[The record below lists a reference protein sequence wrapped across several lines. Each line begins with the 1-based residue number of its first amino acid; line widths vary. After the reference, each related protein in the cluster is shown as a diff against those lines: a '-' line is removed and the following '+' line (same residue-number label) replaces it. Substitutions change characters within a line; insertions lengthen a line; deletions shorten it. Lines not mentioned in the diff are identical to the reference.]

1 MVALRVIVH
10 TPYERVALAIP
21 STLYSSEATFFV
33 QFLLQQHHSLD
44 PIDTDTPQY
53 VDVVSSSPWQLAHLT
68 NGVLKEDRTLFDNG
82 IRDGDVLLFERDMA
96 TEPVTHS
103 AITDSPHSL
112 DDKERLNELQQSSRR
127 LSLITI
133 GIWVLGC
140 VISGFFSSWWSFGG
154 VLGSLILLLA
164 YTMVVI
170 YQRGRAD
177 TSFLGWSALTMAAA
191 GGFAL
196 PGANYGL
203 SLSTRALIAVS
214 MSLLTMILCQLIG
227 TLSLKSEPFAALF
240 GVFITVMVGLTITEY
255 TPIPARST
263 ASTGL
268 LIASVLFLAAPRLAL
283 WIARVKIPLT
293 ALIDVDLPLLPQSV
307 IDPELEKKLQRARWL
322 QSVLT
327 LSGAFLTVVCTVTL
341 LGCPWTTPYDA
352 PTVWQWILLGRI
364 VISLVSASLH
374 AVYRTQTPW
383 LLGTV
388 LVIFTAISVVAAALT
403 NPLVGLVLILLCLL
417 IFSALWLWSTQWNLT
432 PLAQRIVE
440 IMESVL
446 LAIIFPIGIVATGLV
461 SLLLTL

>member
-21 STLYSSEATFFV
+21 STLYPSEATFFV

-203 SLSTRALIAVS
+203 SLSTRAL
-214 MSLLTMILCQLIG
+214 
-227 TLSLKSEPFAALF
+227 F

-352 PTVWQWILLGRI
+352 PTVWQWILLGLI

-388 LVIFTAISVVAAALT
+388 LVIFTAISVVTAALT

>member
-1 MVALRVIVH
+1 MC
-10 TPYERVALAIP
+10 
-21 STLYSSEATFFV
+21 
-33 QFLLQQHHSLD
+33 
-44 PIDTDTPQY
+44 
-53 VDVVSSSPWQLAHLT
+53 
-68 NGVLKEDRTLFDNG
+68 
-82 IRDGDVLLFERDMA
+82 IRDR
-96 TEPVTHS
+96 
-103 AITDSPHSL
+103 
-112 DDKERLNELQQSSRR
+112 
-127 LSLITI
+127 
-133 GIWVLGC
+133 
-140 VISGFFSSWWSFGG
+140 
-154 VLGSLILLLA
+154 
-164 YTMVVI
+164 
-170 YQRGRAD
+170 
-177 TSFLGWSALTMAAA
+177 
-191 GGFAL
+191 
-196 PGANYGL
+196 
-203 SLSTRALIAVS
+203 
-214 MSLLTMILCQLIG
+214 
-227 TLSLKSEPFAALF
+227 
-240 GVFITVMVGLTITEY
+240 
-255 TPIPARST
+255 
-263 ASTGL
+263 

-352 PTVWQWILLGRI
+352 PTVWQWILLGLI

-388 LVIFTAISVVAAALT
+388 LVIFTAISVVTAALT